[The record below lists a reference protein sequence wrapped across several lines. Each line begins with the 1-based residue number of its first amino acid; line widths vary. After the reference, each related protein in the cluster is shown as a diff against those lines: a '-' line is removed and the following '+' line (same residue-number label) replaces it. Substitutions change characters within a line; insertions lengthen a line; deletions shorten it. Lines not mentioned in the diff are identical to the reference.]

1 MLYQST
7 YYGIMDMER
16 GLKHHGIKGQ
26 KWGVRRFQN
35 PDGTYTEAGKLRRN
49 KLSDKFDAAEK
60 AVLATSSIKTKAIR
74 KEPIDLTAV
83 KQRGNLT
90 DKEAKECADLANT
103 IYKQAASIEPRITKS
118 MISAV
123 SSAGASMYGLEHRLK
138 TPTSIA
144 AKIGADAKESKSS
157 FLSSA
162 LSLKDTIRYTTISSE
177 EKFVSTYNSIK
188 KSLEKSGYKE
198 IRCKNYY
205 DAYKQGRVMHKAVQ
219 SVFENQ
225 NGDKF
230 EVQFHTP
237 SSQAAKELKLPI
249 YEERRKANV
258 RASRQAELDQEMRD
272 LAEHV
277 KDPKRVMTIR
287 SH

>member
-1 MLYQST
+1 
-7 YYGIMDMER
+7 
-16 GLKHHGIKGQ
+16 
-26 KWGVRRFQN
+26 
-35 PDGTYTEAGKLRRN
+35 
-49 KLSDKFDAAEK
+49 
-60 AVLATSSIKTKAIR
+60 
-74 KEPIDLTAV
+74 
-83 KQRGNLT
+83 
-90 DKEAKECADLANT
+90 
-103 IYKQAASIEPRITKS
+103 
-118 MISAV
+118 
-123 SSAGASMYGLEHRLK
+123 
-138 TPTSIA
+138 
-144 AKIGADAKESKSS
+144 
-157 FLSSA
+157 
-162 LSLKDTIRYTTISSE
+162 
-177 EKFVSTYNSIK
+177 
-188 KSLEKSGYKE
+188 
-198 IRCKNYY
+198 
-205 DAYKQGRVMHKAVQ
+205 MHKAVQ